1 MRLGLGNRLA
11 CDLDTHW
18 LSRADLLEVGHS
30 EGNVVQLFSLS
41 CQADAV
47 VRAGDS
53 QNALKAW
60 HKGETVSLNPISASI
75 KQLA

>member
-30 EGNVVQLFSLS
+30 KGNVVQL
-41 CQADAV
+41 
-47 VRAGDS
+47 
-53 QNALKAW
+53 
-60 HKGETVSLNPISASI
+60 VSLAKSFVKPMLWFVPAIP
-75 KQLA
+75 KTH

>member
-1 MRLGLGNRLA
+1 
-11 CDLDTHW
+11 
-18 LSRADLLEVGHS
+18 
-30 EGNVVQLFSLS
+30 VVQLVFLS

-60 HKGETVSLNPISASI
+60 HKGETVSLSALI